1 MRPCA
6 KCRERTRGHSEIGHF
21 CEECNEELNRPDE
34 YQNKILDLHLLF
46 LEKMDNMSKGERES
60 FSNYLYHLGKP
71 VIRINRR

>member
-6 KCRERTRGHSEIGHF
+6 KCGERTRGHSE
-21 CEECNEELNRPDE
+21 NEELNRPDE